1 MRLQSPAWLVAGL
14 ALLLSAGGVVG
25 QGFVNLDF
33 ESPILPL
40 NPVNFQVQITNS
52 LPGWT
57 GYIGNSQVNRV
68 VYDTVSLGAA
78 AISFQD
84 SSGFISLQGQYC
96 VGLQS
101 TDPGNQFM
109 AALAQIGRVPQD
121 ALSVRF
127 FASDFATLELSF
139 AGQVIPLFQIGSG
152 NGYGILG
159 GDISSFA
166 GQTGELRFTSGMG
179 PLGHGGGGFLDSIQF
194 SNQPIPEPGVF
205 ALSTLGGLLLGWRV
219 VDRRR

>member
-1 MRLQSPAWLVAGL
+1 MKTNKIKIVLLVMTFMPL
-14 ALLLSAGGVVG
+14 VRSASG

-33 ESPILPL
+33 ENPILPL
-40 NPVNFQVQITNS
+40 NPVNFQVSITNA

-57 GYIGNSQVNRV
+57 GYVGNNVVSRV

-109 AALAQIGRVPQD
+109 AALAQVGQVPPD
-121 ALSVRF
+121 ALSINFV
-127 FASDFATLELSF
+127 ASHSATLELTF
-139 AGQVIPLFQIGSG
+139 AGQAIPLVEIGTT
-152 NGYGILG
+152 ILHAVE
-159 GDISSFA
+159 II
-166 GQTGELRFTSGMG
+166 T
-179 PLGHGGGGFLDSIQF
+179 
-194 SNQPIPEPGVF
+194 
-205 ALSTLGGLLLGWRV
+205 
-219 VDRRR
+219 